1 LPKISLNVYCTFAK
15 DIPDGIEHIPQ
26 DIHQENA
33 HLPKISTITLQR
45 CGKVGVISHL
55 VLKKGLGSD
64 PEGSSAWI
72 SRLMPYPKLV
82 EFISLAH
89 VGLKLKPKRPNA
101 LVNI

>member
-1 LPKISLNVYCTFAK
+1 MVLHICPRYPSWCCTFA
-15 DIPDGIEHIPQ
+15 Q
-26 DIHQENA
+26 DIHQDNA
-33 HLPKISTITLQR
+33 HLPKISTNTLQR
-45 CGKVGVISHL
+45 CGKVGVFSNL

-64 PEGSSAWI
+64 PEGSNAWI

-89 VGLKLKPKRPNA
+89 VGLKLKPKGPNA

>member
-1 LPKISLNVYCTFAK
+1 MHAQKPTNPGWYCTFA
-15 DIPDGIEHIPQ
+15 Q

-55 VLKKGLGSD
+55 ALKKGLGSD

-72 SRLMPYPKLV
+72 PRLMP
-82 EFISLAH
+82 
-89 VGLKLKPKRPNA
+89 
-101 LVNI
+101 